1 MSYQLNRTDGSIL
14 VDLIDGKIDTTS
26 TNLTLVG
33 RGYRGYG
40 EVFNENFIK
49 LLENFANTAAPSNPL
64 AGQIWW
70 DTSAEKLKIYTGTQW
85 KSNAEPYVQATQP
98 GNMLSGEFWFN
109 NRDNQLFFAGAEDN
123 PILIGPSYTTSQGKS
138 GLFVENIISVNNKQF
153 PVVKL
158 FIGAIPVGLFSNDEF
173 IPDIENRIDELITDE
188 NPQGIIFKG
197 LNLFDK
203 SNFKFVGT
211 AETANKI
218 LSADG
223 TFVTADQI
231 VRADQ
236 NTLTTGTFEVR
247 NTSGIVFSTPAA
259 TYVNMRPQG
268 TNFFIENQLANSDL
282 ALRVRS
288 QAFQGQIVNALYVDA
303 SEGRIGIFN
312 RNRLPQYSL
321 DVEGDMRVTGNLLVE
336 GEQLSVEVTTLQVLD
351 KNIRLAVTADGD
363 AQDDTIAD
371 GGGVI
376 LRSSQGDKSILW
388 DRATNAWT
396 FNKNIDLS
404 DINSTFS
411 IGGVVKLTDN
421 SLENIAFAPDLV
433 SVGTLQSLNV
443 DLININNSTISSSAG
458 MTLTTSNG
466 DLTANVSGDM
476 TFASPTKI
484 KKVGTPDVGTDA
496 ANKKYVDD
504 EILQSPIVL
513 TWDVTGLDTSP
524 NYLLTLGQY
533 IDDLIP
539 ADSDNVGKIAR
550 VHTYSYSSV
559 QIDIEASKQVSTVAV
574 DANGTLNQPVIRDI
588 AFQNIQFAEPVRQL
602 LEYLVEEVDPGTGI
616 LEPQWVHQNTT
627 TYN

>member
-14 VDLIDGKIDTTS
+14 VELIDGKIDSTS

-70 DTSAEKLKIYTGTQW
+70 DTATEKLKIYTGNQW

-98 GNMLSGEFWFN
+98 ANMLSGEFWFN
-109 NRDNQLFFAGAEDN
+109 NRDNQLFFAGAENN
-123 PILIGPSYTTSQGKS
+123 PVLIGPSYTDSQGKS
-138 GLFVENIISVNNKQF
+138 GLFVENITSVNGKQY

-158 FIGAIPVGLFSNDEF
+158 FIGAIAVGLFSNEEF
-173 IPDIENRIDELITDE
+173 IPDIENRVDELITDS

-203 SNFKFVGT
+203 TNFRFVGT
-211 AETANKI
+211 AESATKI
-218 LSADG
+218 QTDEGL
-223 TFVTADQI
+223 FITADQI

-288 QAFQGQIVNALYVDA
+288 QAFQGQIVDAMYIDA
-303 SEGRIGIFN
+303 SEGRIGFFN
-312 RNRLPQYSL
+312 RNRLPQYSV

-376 LRSSQGDKSILW
+376 LRSSQGDKSITWSLPN
-388 DRATNAWT
+388 NAWT
-396 FNKNIDLS
+396 LNKNLDLS
-404 DINSTFS
+404 DINSVIS
-411 IGGVVKLTDN
+411 IGGVTKLTDS

-433 SVGTLQSLNV
+433 RVGVLQQLEV
-443 DLININNSTISSSAG
+443 DDISINDEIITGEAG
-458 MTLTTSNG
+458 MVLVANNG
-466 DLTANVSGDM
+466 DLTITTLGDM
-476 TFASPTKI
+476 VFTNLTQIKRVATPT
-484 KKVGTPDVGTDA
+484 VGTDA
-496 ANKKYVDD
+496 VNKKYVDD

-524 NYLLTLGQY
+524 TYLLTLGQY

-539 ADSDNVGKIAR
+539 ADDDNIGKIAR

-588 AFQNIQFAEPVRQL
+588 AFQNIQFAEPQRQL

-616 LEPQWVHQNTT
+616 LEPQWVHQTT
-627 TYN
+627 TSY

>member
-14 VDLIDGKIDTTS
+14 VELIDGKLDTTS

-40 EVFNENFIK
+40 EIFNENFIK

-70 DTSAEKLKIYTGTQW
+70 DTSVQKLKIYTGTQW

-98 GNMLSGEFWFN
+98 NNMLAGEFWFN
-109 NRDNQLFFAGAEDN
+109 DRDNQLYFSDGSVD
-123 PILIGPSYTTSQGKS
+123 PILIGPSYTESQGKS
-138 GLFVENIISVNNKQF
+138 GLFVENITSTDLRPF
-153 PVVKL
+153 PVIKL
-158 FIGAIPVGLFSNDEF
+158 FIGATPVGLFSDTEF
-173 IPDIENRIDELITDE
+173 IPAIENRVEELVTDS

-197 LNLFDK
+197 FNVFDK
-203 SNFKFVGT
+203 NNFRYVGT
-211 AETANKI
+211 AESATKI
-218 LSADG
+218 LSPDG

-247 NTSGIVFSTPAA
+247 NTSGILFSTPAA

-288 QAFQGQIVNALYVDA
+288 QAFQGQIVDAMYIDA
-303 SEGRIGIFN
+303 SEGRIGFFN
-312 RNRLPQYSL
+312 RNRLPQYSV

-376 LRSSQGDKSILW
+376 LRSSQGDKSITWSLPN
-388 DRATNAWT
+388 NAWT
-396 FNKNIDLS
+396 LNKNLDLS
-404 DINSTFS
+404 DINSVIS
-411 IGGVVKLTDN
+411 IGGVTKLTDS

-433 SVGTLQSLNV
+433 RVGVLQQLEV
-443 DLININNSTISSSAG
+443 DDISINDEIITGEAG
-458 MTLTTSNG
+458 MVLVANNG
-466 DLTANVSGDM
+466 DLTITTLGDM
-476 TFASPTKI
+476 VFTNLTQIKRVATPT
-484 KKVGTPDVGTDA
+484 VGTDA
-496 ANKKYVDD
+496 VNKKYVDD

-524 NYLLTLGQY
+524 TYLLTLGQY

-539 ADSDNVGKIAR
+539 ADDDNIGKIAR

-588 AFQNIQFAEPVRQL
+588 AFQNIQFAEPQRQL

-616 LEPQWVHQNTT
+616 LEPQWVHQTT
-627 TYN
+627 TSY